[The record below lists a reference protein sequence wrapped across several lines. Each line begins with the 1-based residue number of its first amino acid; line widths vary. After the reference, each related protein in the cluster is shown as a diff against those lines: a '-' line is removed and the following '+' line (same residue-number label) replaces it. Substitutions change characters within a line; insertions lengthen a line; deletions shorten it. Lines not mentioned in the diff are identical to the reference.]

1 MEKMRFSM
9 KACCMHPDKE
19 HCKGK
24 IKAAHAL
31 QNNKIISRL
40 AGKSRHVYV
49 LDSLSKPILV
59 PLDTGETIPI
69 VNIRKVSANAA
80 TTLNCFCDYHDNV
93 AFASIEKGA
102 PNFDNTETMNFTYAY
117 KAFIFEYYKQR
128 TAFDIFKKSFKE
140 NPPAFLNKKGV
151 ALYRM
156 MQLKMKEF
164 DSVKD
169 YFDKKILSKAT
180 DGLYTCAIMIHKSIS
195 FADYAYFAPE
205 YDMNG
210 RKIKHTKHGVMHRIS
225 LTIFP
230 EENCFWLL
238 LSCLESEK
246 EIYEEFFL
254 QMKNASFDKLKYYIN
269 LVLPLYSENIVLSP
283 NLWESWDEETQC
295 AFIFYANLQG
305 KDAMKMGMTVG
316 MALKNAFNDKTGNSY
331 KVLPRIGILV

>member
-1 MEKMRFSM
+1 MRFSM

-93 AFASIEKGA
+93 AFANIEKGA

-128 TAFDIFKKSFKE
+128 TVFDIFKKGFKE
-140 NPPAFLNKKGV
+140 NPSAFFNKKGV
-151 ALYRM
+151 AHYRM

-169 YFDKKILSKAT
+169 FFDKKILSKET
-180 DGLYTCAIMIHKSIS
+180 DGLYMCAIMIHKSIR

-230 EENCFWLL
+230 EENCSWLL

-246 EIYEEFFL
+246 EIYEEFF
-254 QMKNASFDKLKYYIN
+254 Y
-269 LVLPLYSENIVLSP
+269 
-283 NLWESWDEETQC
+283 
-295 AFIFYANLQG
+295 
-305 KDAMKMGMTVG
+305 
-316 MALKNAFNDKTGNSY
+316 
-331 KVLPRIGILV
+331 R